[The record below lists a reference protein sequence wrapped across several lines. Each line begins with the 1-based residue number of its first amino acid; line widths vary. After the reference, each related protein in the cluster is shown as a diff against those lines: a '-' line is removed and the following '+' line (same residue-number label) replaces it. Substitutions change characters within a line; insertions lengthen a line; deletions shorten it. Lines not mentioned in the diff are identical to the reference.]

1 MSVSPA
7 PRPSIHG
14 DGDGEDESQLFA
26 EELARVEATIEL
38 PYPARAEVIEELA
51 ADLQAAYREERALGQ
66 SEESARRRALCRL
79 GLDEDQRRALEGVHA
94 PAPWRLLH
102 RLSPAVRSWLRAATS
117 AAPLAALVVFLMVE
131 IPVNEF
137 LRNGGPVV
145 TMVIAFGSLGLLLE
159 MQRFFIWFVL
169 RDHSREALKRNN
181 PTPLY
186 LAAATVLLGLMG
198 TAFRY
203 YRFLGRLP
211 ADLPSLRLGLSEPL
225 TAIIMACCLA
235 ALTVLLHGA
244 LTAGLRAIR
253 VPDEK
258 T

>member
-1 MSVSPA
+1 MR
-7 PRPSIHG
+7 PRPG
-14 DGDGEDESQLFA
+14 A
-26 EELARVEATIEL
+26 
-38 PYPARAEVIEELA
+38 
-51 ADLQAAYREERALGQ
+51 
-66 SEESARRRALCRL
+66 
-79 GLDEDQRRALEGVHA
+79 
-94 PAPWRLLH
+94 LLH
-102 RLSPAVRSWLRAATS
+102 RLSPAVRSWLQAAVS

-145 TMVIAFGSLGLLLE
+145 TMVIAFGSLGLSAGDAA
-159 MQRFFIWFVL
+159 VL
-169 RDHSREALKRNN
+169 HLVRAAGSLARGAQRNN

-211 ADLPSLRLGLSEPL
+211 ADLPSLRLGLREPL

-244 LTAGLRAIR
+244 LTAGLRALR
-253 VPDEK
+253 VPEEK